1 MNDRP
6 NRTNAMTFKKEAS
19 VPYVEGLAQRRK
31 GLPVRT
37 GRRERQEF

>member
-1 MNDRP
+1 
-6 NRTNAMTFKKEAS
+6 MTFKKEAS
-19 VPYVEGLAQRRK
+19 VPCVEGLAQRRK

>member
-1 MNDRP
+1 
-6 NRTNAMTFKKEAS
+6 MTFKKEAS
-19 VPYVEGLAQRRK
+19 VPYVEGLAQHRK

>member
-1 MNDRP
+1 MTVQTEQTPRP
-6 NRTNAMTFKKEAS
+6 LKKEAS